1 MNLITHLKLIT
12 MNQVGEQIQIEQ
24 ITKSC
29 RSLDVQELM
38 RLLMRNI
45 NMFFSWGVQRTKVVD
60 NVKNPKMLRLTVN
73 GHYHKGDVYIFVN
86 GMDLFDVYLTSRQGK
101 IKVIQTD
108 LYFDQLADWID
119 EKIERIPAYVR

>member
-12 MNQVGEQIQIEQ
+12 MNLVGEQIQIEQ

-29 RSLDVQELM
+29 RSLNVRELM
-38 RLLMRNI
+38 QLLMM
-45 NMFFSWGVQRTKVVD
+45 NMPMFMSWGVQRTKVVD
-60 NVKNPKMLRLTVN
+60 STANPKMLRLTVN
-73 GHYHKGDVYIFVN
+73 GHHHKGHVYIFVN

-108 LYFDQLADWID
+108 LYFDDLAEWID
-119 EKIERIPAYVR
+119 EKIERIDAYVK

>member
-1 MNLITHLKLIT
+1 